1 MENPNILLTVTCN
14 DTTVDLSSMKL
25 KSDTNMCNNCMI
37 DDMENNISRK
47 SIQSLDDKINN
58 PNILL
63 TSINNTSDDTNIL
76 VSDDKINNPNNILT
90 SISSKTFDI
99 KTENNDYSE
108 GVDGEDICMT
118 ISVKNSF
125 ICITNED
132 DEGERRKSM
141 RRPSLPSVRSR
152 PSVNAWFNQ
161 GVTEL
166 EGKNLDPNLIVNQI
180 DSRNTLLILP
190 KNTMKSR
197 LSHTTTCTTT
207 SSFFRRKSA
216 EVRESLDSTNMGTNE
231 IEQNYRTPT
240 TRRSHASIVT
250 LEKRET
256 KRQSWF
262 FEEHGSPEV
271 NYLTDTRNLPN
282 LWNGIEQWNMS
293 VYKSA
298 DENYNNNLTKTY
310 NQPESSAP
318 TNLKQPAKEIRDWL
332 PRASWADQT
341 DECDEHERRLRQL
354 IPSKGSEFHDS
365 GECNPCAF
373 LHKARGC
380 KEGWNCEFCH
390 TCTKRDYVTRKKLRA
405 RKGKDNQV
413 YKFLNGYH
421 YIPKRYD
428 DNMILLSGYD
438 NIELFSRPV

>member
-1 MENPNILLTVTCN
+1 MIQLFSKVFSLRIILFSILSILLSDLNFIDVRSTV
-14 DTTVDLSSMKL
+14 VS
-25 KSDTNMCNNCMI
+25 
-37 DDMENNISRK
+37 
-47 SIQSLDDKINN
+47 DDKIIN

-63 TSINNTSDDTNIL
+63 TSINNTNDTENPNIL
-76 VSDDKINNPNNILT
+76 LT
-90 SISSKTFDI
+90 SSDAFDI
-99 KTENNDYSE
+99 LGDDDDYSE
-108 GVDGEDICMT
+108 GIDTDDIRMT

-125 ICITNED
+125 ICVTNEEE
-132 DEGERRKSM
+132 EGERRKSM

-161 GVTEL
+161 GVNEL
-166 EGKNLDPNLIVNQI
+166 EGKNLDPSTIVNQI
-180 DSRNTLLILP
+180 DSNIEGSRNTLILP
-190 KNTMKSR
+190 KVTMKGR

-231 IEQNYRTPT
+231 IEQSYRTPT
-240 TRRSHASIVT
+240 ARTSHVSVVT
-250 LEKRET
+250 VEEREAKRH
-256 KRQSWF
+256 SWF
-262 FEEHGSPEV
+262 FEEHGSPEMD
-271 NYLTDTRNLPN
+271 YLTDTRNLPN
-282 LWNGIEQWNMS
+282 VWNGIEQWNMS
-293 VYKSA
+293 IYKSA
-298 DENYNNNLTKTY
+298 DENRNTNLTKTY
-310 NQPESSAP
+310 NRPEPCKP

-413 YKFLNGYH
+413 YKFLNSYH

-428 DNMILLSGYD
+428 DILLNNYD